1 MSEQKMAQA
10 TTINNRG
17 DSWQLM
23 ELRELIEERRSIRYG
38 IVQPGDFDAN
48 GRFMVRG
55 QDYSFG
61 WVEPSKLFRVSDS
74 VEAKYKNARLKA
86 GDLIITI
93 VGAGTGTVA
102 IVPDWLEGANCTQT
116 TARIAIDPEKAYS
129 SYIYHFLNSS
139 FGRKLTYE
147 NIKGGAQP
155 GLNCGDIERFIIPLP
170 PLPEQRAIAP
180 VLSTWDDAIRRTEQL
195 IAQKELRK
203 KWLMQNLL
211 TGKMRLKGFEGE
223 WRKVGAGDVFKSIS
237 KKGFSNE
244 ELLSATQDRGMI
256 PRTMLEGRVTMPT
269 SGTEGFKLVEIG
281 DFVISLR
288 SFQGGLEYSEY
299 RGLVS
304 PAYTVLKPKKS
315 ISEEF
320 YKQYFKSEE
329 FIGRL
334 ATAVIGIRDGK
345 QISYDDFCVVKIP
358 SPSIDE
364 QTAIASVLQTADKEI
379 DILKSKL
386 EKQREQKKGL
396 MQVLLTGR
404 LRLKIHDL

>member
-170 PLPEQRAIAP
+170 PLPEQRAIAR